1 MFQNIRAVLFDLD
14 GTLID
19 SAPDLGAAADKM
31 RTDRGLPSLPLERY
45 RPMAGAG
52 ARGMLGEAFGMAPDH
67 PDFLTMRE
75 EFFVNYESCMTAR
88 TSIFEG
94 VPELVSQILRRNLAW
109 GVVTNKATRFT
120 DPLTRA
126 IPLFATAG
134 AVISGDTTP
143 HAKPHPA
150 PLLEA
155 ASRLKL
161 EPGQCIYVGDDERD
175 ILAGLAAGMGTV
187 AATYGYLGAKT
198 NPAGGGAH
206 AAVKSPVELLQLQ
219 HGRPTPPDW
228 SWPPGIR
235 RLLRQFPCPQRGLQ
249 ECRAHRPPHRCTAPA
264 PVSSATPLRA
274 KGLDG
279 VLHGEWYLR

>member
-75 EFFVNYESCMTAR
+75 EFFVNYESCMTER

-198 NPAGGGAH
+198 NPTEWGAH
-206 AAVKSPVELLQLQ
+206 AAIKSPAELLQLLV
-219 HGRPTPPDW
+219 RT
-228 SWPPGIR
+228 
-235 RLLRQFPCPQRGLQ
+235 
-249 ECRAHRPPHRCTAPA
+249 
-264 PVSSATPLRA
+264 
-274 KGLDG
+274 
-279 VLHGEWYLR
+279 